1 MPALFRK
8 ASLATPDRPTSGRG
22 PGPATAALRDTP
34 PSWPACHALHEAFP
48 GRNFR
53 SRYTC
58 GAGVEPATLGLT
70 VRCSTHLSYPVADVP
85 DSNRRPAGCE
95 PAALPL
101 SQRHRCGAPP
111 SRPRHTLPAMP
122 RAPDGL
128 EPMPLEPVGSML
140 PIAGCCQ
147 PAIDA
152 GIHARSVGT
161 RFPHSPR
168 RSIGTQR
175 TCARS
180 QPRPCLGHDWP
191 DASGRN
197 EVRKISIHAYPL
209 QTPETERPRVWR
221 PEGVRVA
228 SGDRGDR
235 SPRRD
240 QSIIGK
246 RLPGRAF
253 RHA

>member
-8 ASLATPDRPTSGRG
+8 AFLATPDRPTSGRG

-101 SQRHRCGAPP
+101 SQRHRRGAPP

-147 PAIDA
+147 PAIGA
-152 GIHARSVGT
+152 GIHAQSVGSP
-161 RFPHSPR
+161 FPAQPAPKHRDAAHMRQVAAAPL
-168 RSIGTQR
+168 
-175 TCARS
+175 
-180 QPRPCLGHDWP
+180 PRPRLAGCFR
-191 DASGRN
+191 A
-197 EVRKISIHAYPL
+197 K
-209 QTPETERPRVWR
+209 
-221 PEGVRVA
+221 
-228 SGDRGDR
+228 R
-235 SPRRD
+235 SP
-240 QSIIGK
+240 
-246 RLPGRAF
+246 
-253 RHA
+253 